1 MHEKK
6 LGKEELIGLH
16 VKIKDCTDPTWKGKK
31 GIIIDETKN
40 TFTIETNEQKKMIAK
55 KTATFE
61 FVIDDEKI
69 TLEGSKIM
77 YRPEDR
83 IKKVR

>member
-16 VKIKDCTDPTWKGKK
+16 VKIKDCTDPTWTGKK

-40 TFTIETNEQKKMIAK
+40 TFTIDINEQRRMIAK

-61 FVIDDEKI
+61 FVIENKKI
-69 TLEGSKIM
+69 ILEGSKIM
-77 YRPEDR
+77 YRPENR